1 LVVSNCNCGWLPL
14 LLLGLLGLAAAARAA
29 RAAAGC
35 RCCSGWLPLLAAAAA
50 RAGAAGC
57 RCVPVPPR
65 SPHARTSSTAASRL
79 ALAAPLAA
87 ARAGAAGCRCCCS
100 GWCGWLPLLAARAG
114 AAGCRCCSGWC
125 CWLPLLL
132 GLLGLVR
139 LAAAAGC
146 SGWCGWLPLLAAR
159 AGAAGCRCWL
169 LGLVRLATAAAARA
183 GAAGC
188 HCCCSGW
195 CGWLPLL
202 LLGLVAAAA
211 ECRCC
216 CCWLPLLLL
225 GLVAAASRLP
235 PLVFPDRCRSCAA
248 TNFLATNFLA
258 TNFLATNFH
267 HDGIDLR
274 LDLLI
279 NQQGQSIRAIF
290 FETIVRKSEK
300 LDATNGESKPA
311 RGASTRRGPPPRRG
325 ARAKPQ
331 RLFNLSTEVS
341 MMQQTARTAH
351 EHTMR
356 TSRRKI
362 FKSAHSPPHVDKLPP
377 PV

>member
-1 LVVSNCNCGWLPL
+1 VQSTRKAEREISPAVST
-14 LLLGLLGLAAAARAA
+14 LG
-29 RAAAGC
+29 
-35 RCCSGWLPLLAAAAA
+35 S
-50 RAGAAGC
+50 
-57 RCVPVPPR
+57 
-65 SPHARTSSTAASRL
+65 
-79 ALAAPLAA
+79 
-87 ARAGAAGCRCCCS
+87 
-100 GWCGWLPLLAARAG
+100 
-114 AAGCRCCSGWC
+114 
-125 CWLPLLL
+125 
-132 GLLGLVR
+132 
-139 LAAAAGC
+139 
-146 SGWCGWLPLLAAR
+146 
-159 AGAAGCRCWL
+159 GCRCWL

>member
-1 LVVSNCNCGWLPL
+1 VPL
-14 LLLGLLGLAAAARAA
+14 LL
-29 RAAAGC
+29 
-35 RCCSGWLPLLAAAAA
+35 
-50 RAGAAGC
+50 
-57 RCVPVPPR
+57 
-65 SPHARTSSTAASRL
+65 
-79 ALAAPLAA
+79 
-87 ARAGAAGCRCCCS
+87 
-100 GWCGWLPLLAARAG
+100 
-114 AAGCRCCSGWC
+114 
-125 CWLPLLL
+125 
-132 GLLGLVR
+132 
-139 LAAAAGC
+139 
-146 SGWCGWLPLLAAR
+146 
-159 AGAAGCRCWL
+159 
-169 LGLVRLATAAAARA
+169 
-183 GAAGC
+183 
-188 HCCCSGW
+188 
-195 CGWLPLL
+195 
-202 LLGLVAAAA
+202 LVAAAA

-258 TNFLATNFH
+258 TNFLATNFLATNFH
-267 HDGIDLR
+267 HADGI
-274 LDLLI
+274 DLLI

>member
-1 LVVSNCNCGWLPL
+1 MTGARGAVTGVRGSEKIGEGKVLERQQGGGARVGGGCSWCSSANAVATTGTKEGLSRHNMIHQIVACIGGEQLQL
-14 LLLGLLGLAAAARAA
+14 LLLA
-29 RAAAGC
+29 
-35 RCCSGWLPLLAAAAA
+35 AAAAA

-57 RCVPVPPR
+57 RCCSGWCCWLPLCACAASVAACAHLLDRCLPPR
-65 SPHARTSSTAASRL
+65 AGCPAGCSGWRGWLLGLARL
-79 ALAAPLAA
+79 A
-87 ARAGAAGCRCCCS
+87 ARAGVAGCRCCCS

-114 AAGCRCCSGWC
+114 AAGCRCW
-125 CWLPLLL
+125 
-132 GLLGLVR
+132 
-139 LAAAAGC
+139 
-146 SGWCGWLPLLAAR
+146 
-159 AGAAGCRCWL
+159 
-169 LGLVRLATAAAARA
+169 
-183 GAAGC
+183 
-188 HCCCSGW
+188 
-195 CGWLPLL
+195 